1 VKLYFF
7 SGGAAC
13 QETMTAEEF
22 GMKLY
27 SFPTIRAHKQ
37 SLRLTKAQAFL
48 FSIGDY
54 WLLIKWLSCKPMTHY
69 YFTSLSTTLTL
80 SINLLHPSY
89 FVR

>member
-48 FSIGDY
+48 FSIGEY
-54 WLLIKWLSCKPMTHY
+54 WLQFRWLSCKIMPDY
-69 YFTSLSTTLTL
+69 YFTPLSTTLT
-80 SINLLHPSY
+80 SSTNFLHPSY